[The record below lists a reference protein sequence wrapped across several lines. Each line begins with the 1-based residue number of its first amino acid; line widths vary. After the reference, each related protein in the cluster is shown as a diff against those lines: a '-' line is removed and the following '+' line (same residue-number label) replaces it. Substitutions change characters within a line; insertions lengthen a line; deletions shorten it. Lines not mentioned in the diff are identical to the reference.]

1 MKKSVVVIVLSVL
14 FVATASAQD
23 RIVKN
28 DASEIEAKVITVSPD
43 KVTYKKWSNPDG
55 PTYEMMRSDIFFI
68 RYQNGEK
75 EIFNDFSRETKP
87 ESKSDRKKI

>member
-1 MKKSVVVIVLSVL
+1 MKKSFVVIVLSVL

-68 RYQNGEK
+68 RYQRGLVGLSAPFT
-75 EIFNDFSRETKP
+75 ILP
-87 ESKSDRKKI
+87 LGM